1 LPSENRPARGQEL
14 LFLSDSA
21 GEIDAAARAGWR
33 TQLVDRDG
41 QAVGAVSTFS
51 QMAVELA
58 P

>member
-1 LPSENRPARGQEL
+1 VEIGLRGDKL
-14 LFLSDSA
+14 LFLSDSV
-21 GEIDAAARAGWR
+21 GEIDAAAQAGWR